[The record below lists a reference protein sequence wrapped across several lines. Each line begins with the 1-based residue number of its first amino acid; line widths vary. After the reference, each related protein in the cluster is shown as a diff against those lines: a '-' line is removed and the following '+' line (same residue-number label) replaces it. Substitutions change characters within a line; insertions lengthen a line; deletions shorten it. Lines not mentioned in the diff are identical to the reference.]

1 VTLTPAGFAPPADR
15 PPAVGRTW
23 RLVRR
28 ISWPVRVSAL
38 LLLLLY
44 ASAALAP
51 VLAPY
56 DYWEQHRDYPYAPPS
71 PIRVN
76 APGLWASEGLLYT
89 HPWQRAGSGRRYEP
103 GAAKV
108 PLAFFTRG
116 TLLNTARP
124 EDRVFLLGTDQLGRD
139 LWSRIVYGGR
149 ISLTVGVVGVAIS
162 LAIGLVVGAVAGY
175 AGGRVDDV
183 IMRLTEVIMSLPSF
197 YFLLALAAVIPSSL
211 TSAQTFFMIV
221 IIMSFIR
228 WAGFA
233 RIIRGMV
240 ASIRELDYVQ
250 SARALGAT
258 PTRVVLRHVVPATF
272 GYTIVAATL
281 SIPGFILGESALS
294 LLGLGIQEPNAS
306 WGNLLAD
313 AQNVQ
318 SLAQFPWI
326 LTPGLFI
333 FATIMAFNFLGD
345 YLRDV
350 LDPRSAG
357 AAG

>member
-1 VTLTPAGFAPPADR
+1 M
-15 PPAVGRTW
+15 
-23 RLVRR
+23 
-28 ISWPVRVSAL
+28 SWPVLASVIVL
-38 LLLLLY
+38 TVLY
-44 ASAALAP
+44 AAALFAP
-51 VLAPY
+51 FVAPY
-56 DYWEQHRDYPYAPPS
+56 DYATQNRDYPYAPPS
-71 PIRVN
+71 AIHVN
-76 APGLWASEGLLYT
+76 PPSLWGSESVLFT
-89 HPWQRAGSGRRYEP
+89 HRYELRGTSGRVYAPTEER
-103 GAAKV
+103 V
-108 PLAFFTRG
+108 PLVWFRRG
-116 TLLNTARP
+116 SLLTTADP
-124 EDRVFLLGTDQLGRD
+124 DQRVFLLGTDGLGRD
-139 LWSRIVYGGR
+139 LFSRIVYGSR

-162 LAIGLVVGAVAGY
+162 FAIGIVVGAVAGY
-175 AGGRVDDV
+175 VGGRLDDV

-197 YFLLALAAVIPSSL
+197 YFLLALAAVIPASL
-211 TSAQTFFMIV
+211 SSAQTFVMIV
-221 IIMSFIR
+221 VIMSFIR

-250 SARALGAT
+250 SARALGAS
-258 PTRVVLRHVVPATF
+258 RARIIVRHVVPGTF

-318 SLAQFPWI
+318 SIAQFPWI

-350 LDPRSAG
+350 LDPRSVG
-357 AAG
+357 VRG